1 MRNEDPGKIRR
12 ALDISRGSGGPLDL
26 RAGAVGSLSCVLS
39 PSGNSPEPAIQ
50 EMAMGSGGTWAMHG
64 LRSSAGDSKVQA

>member
-39 PSGNSPEPAIQ
+39 P